1 MKRTFWLVVI
11 ILLAAGSVWAQ
22 FYERLSDPERRNLA
36 EAYYL
41 VGRRYAEQGQK
52 EKARDFEQMA
62 YNIWPSLDPASIQAE
77 SEPAAAALIL
87 KGEALPAEAVEPLL
101 RSHFLRLAS
110 AFLTEDPE
118 AMLELMD
125 GSVYFTRLGEQLSQ
139 PAIRSDLESFFART
153 DLSGGLPPSQ
163 VYDLNSL
170 EVAKVPEAPQAW
182 GEVYAVRIQARK
194 DFSDQ
199 VAFWEQSQQYLFHR
213 VQGRWLIFSVGSGL
227 PPSSWEPEAPRAAVG
242 RPSAAEAPP
251 ADPVPQIR
259 DAFLTALN
267 YFLAKE
273 PDQASQYFTREIQIL
288 RLNTSLSREEMASTF
303 EGYFEGSDF
312 RGVTADGVLD
322 TNSIAIEPSDRFTG
336 RIAGR
341 VYLLSV
347 KTKLD
352 LSDRI
357 PFWTRFQEYYFN
369 AAEGAW
375 KIFAIF

>member
-1 MKRTFWLVVI
+1 MKRTFWLVVV
-11 ILLAAGSVWAQ
+11 ILLVAGSVWAQ
-22 FYERLSDPERRNLA
+22 FYERLTDSERRSLA

-41 VGRRYAEQGQK
+41 VGRQYAEGGQK

-62 YNIWPSLDPASIQAE
+62 YNIWPSLDPASIQME
-77 SEPAAAALIL
+77 SATTAAALIL
-87 KGEALPAEAVEPLL
+87 KGEAPPAEAVEPLL

-110 AFLTEDPE
+110 AFLTED
-118 AMLELMD
+118 ADSMLELMD
-125 GSVYFTRLGEQLSQ
+125 GSVYFTKLDKELSQ
-139 PAIRSDLESFFART
+139 QAIRSDLETFFART
-153 DLSGGLPPSQ
+153 DLAGGLPPSQ
-163 VYDLNSL
+163 VYDLDSL
-170 EVAKVPEAPQAW
+170 EVVKVPDAAPAW
-182 GEVYAVRIQARK
+182 GEVYAVRVQARK

-199 VAFWEQSQQYLFHR
+199 VVFWEQSQQYLFHR
-213 VQGRWLIFSVGSGL
+213 VEGRWLIFSVGSSL
-227 PPSSWEPEAPRAAVG
+227 PPASWEPQAPPVAVSRPPASEA
-242 RPSAAEAPP
+242 P
-251 ADPVPQIR
+251 ADPVPQIK

-312 RGVTADGVLD
+312 SGVTADSVVD
-322 TNSIAIEPSDRFTG
+322 TNSIAIEPSDRF
-336 RIAGR
+336 AGQNGQ

-369 AAEGAW
+369 AAEGDW

>member
-1 MKRTFWLVVI
+1 MKRIFWLVVV
-11 ILLAAGSVWAQ
+11 ILLVAGSVWAQ
-22 FYERLSDPERRNLA
+22 FYERLTDSERRSLA

-41 VGRRYAEQGQK
+41 VGRQYAEGGQS

-77 SEPAAAALIL
+77 SGPTAAALIL

-110 AFLTEDPE
+110 AFLSED
-118 AMLELMD
+118 ADSLLELMD
-125 GSVYFTRLGEQLSQ
+125 GSVYFIKLDQELDQQ
-139 PAIRSDLESFFART
+139 AIRSNLETFFART

-163 VYDLNSL
+163 VYDLDSL
-170 EVAKVPEAPQAW
+170 KVAKVPDAAPAW
-182 GEVYAVRIQARK
+182 GDVYAVRIQAQK

-199 VAFWEQSQQYLFHR
+199 VIFWEQSQQYLFHR
-213 VQGRWLIFSVGSGL
+213 VLGRWLIFSVGSGL
-227 PPSSWEPEAPRAAVG
+227 PPSSWAPQAPSVAAS
-242 RPSAAEAPP
+242 RPSASEAPA
-251 ADPVPQIR
+251 ADPAPEIK
-259 DAFLTALN
+259 DAFLTALD
-267 YFLAKE
+267 YFLAKK

-288 RLNTSLSREEMASTF
+288 RLNTSLSREEMAKTF

-312 RGVTADGVLD
+312 SGVTADSVVD
-322 TNSIAIEPSDRFTG
+322 TNSIAIEPSDRF
-336 RIAGR
+336 AGQAAGQ

-369 AAEGAW
+369 AAEGGW

>member
-1 MKRTFWLVVI
+1 MKRTFWLVMV

-22 FYERLSDPERRNLA
+22 FYERLSEPERRNLA

-41 VGRRYAEQGQK
+41 VGRQYAAGGQK
-52 EKARDFEQMA
+52 EKAHDFEQMA
-62 YNIWPSLDPASIQAE
+62 YNIWPSLDPGSIKTE
-77 SEPAAAALIL
+77 SATAAAALIL
-87 KGEALPAEAVEPLL
+87 KGAAPPAEAVEPLL

-110 AFLTEDPE
+110 AFLTEDTE

-125 GSVYFTRLGEQLSQ
+125 GSVYFTKLDQEQDQ
-139 PAIRSDLESFFART
+139 QAIRSNLESFFART

-163 VYDLNSL
+163 VFDLDSL
-170 EVAKVPEAPQAW
+170 EVAKVPDAAPAW

-213 VQGRWLIFSVGSGL
+213 VQGRWLLFSVGSGL
-227 PPSSWEPEAPRAAVG
+227 PPSSWEPQAAPAAVSL
-242 RPSAAEAPP
+242 PSASEAA

-259 DAFLTALN
+259 NAFLTALN

-273 PDQASQYFTREIQIL
+273 PDQASQYFTREIQII
-288 RLNTSLSREEMASTF
+288 RLNSSLSREEMAKTF

-312 RGVTADGVLD
+312 SGVTADSVVD
-322 TNSIAIEPSDRFTG
+322 TNSIAIEPSERF
-336 RIAGR
+336 AGQGGP

-369 AAEGAW
+369 AAEGDW

>member
-11 ILLAAGSVWAQ
+11 VLLAAGSVWAQ
-22 FYERLSDPERRNLA
+22 FYERLSDPERRSLA

-41 VGRRYAEQGQK
+41 VGRQYAEQGQK

-62 YNIWPSLDPASIQAE
+62 YNIWPSLDPASIQLE
-77 SEPAAAALIL
+77 RTPTAAALTL

-110 AFLTEDPE
+110 AFLTEDTE

-125 GSVYFTRLGEQLSQ
+125 GSVYFTKLDKELSQ

-170 EVAKVPEAPQAW
+170 EVVKVPEAPQAW
-182 GEVYAVRIQARK
+182 GGEVYAVRIQARK

-199 VAFWEQSQQYLFHR
+199 VVFWEQNQQYLFHR
-213 VQGRWLIFSVGSGL
+213 VLGRWLIFSVGSGL
-227 PPSSWEPEAPRAAVG
+227 PSSSWEPQAPPVAVS

-251 ADPVPQIR
+251 ADPVPEIK

-288 RLNTSLSREEMASTF
+288 RLNTSLSREEMAKTF

-312 RGVTADGVLD
+312 SGVTADSVVD
-322 TNSIAIEPSDRFTG
+322 TDSISIEPSDRF
-336 RIAGR
+336 AGQI
-341 VYLLSV
+341 YLLSV